1 MRHST
6 RSSPGFATRS
16 KEDAYEPTPYVE
28 TPAGVMRG
36 NGRLTRLYTNRFS
49 SAQRFAKERLWKTL
63 CEHWFSRYISSEG
76 TALDLGAGYWP
87 WLVRLYLAF
96 PPVQWLLGKQMLL
109 VAERPG

>member
-1 MRHST
+1 MSRLL
-6 RSSPGFATRS
+6 
-16 KEDAYEPTPYVE
+16 DVE

-36 NGRLTRLYTNRFS
+36 NGRLTRLYTNRFCPPS
-49 SAQRFAKERLWKTL
+49 GSRKSDCGRLSANPGSPPVYL
-63 CEHWFSRYISSEG
+63 SEG